1 MIKGGTLD
9 GSELDNAAS
18 EATLRLLLEEMK
30 RLSKQDGVKAKKT
43 TKEISDLGKSA
54 KSTADAADDLS
65 EEFRTLGGDLRSLA
79 RGSIRILGDSIVGLA
94 GSVNSTAKFLVDFGA
109 DLINTQPEI
118 TDFTSVLANSRL
130 NILGLGT
137 AVHRLTELMMG
148 NYRSFQTLS
157 QSGLFLGDRIEKL
170 QSDFTALGV
179 DAGTLTSALANNAEL
194 FALNGSASFAAA
206 KALDGMRKGIGDTRQ
221 ELLTYGI
228 TLEEQTEIFT
238 AMYARNTRALRTGLV
253 TNEEINDQSAR
264 YAKSLRLI
272 SELTGVS
279 ARELEDQQRRL
290 DQEQAFQLKLRQLE
304 KADKVD
310 EANRLREYVSY
321 MESAFDEG
329 GRDLAIAQTIG
340 TTATTEAAIA
350 LQGYGIGINEF
361 AAEMRR
367 VTADS
372 NLTAEEFRNY
382 FAERGQEL
390 ASMQVLSKD
399 LSTAQQLINLG
410 QGQVVN
416 SILKFVRIF
425 DDEIEKINSN
435 LGNIDESGKVIG
447 SFTDLMAAFR
457 SGVAAVSKSFF
468 ANKTVQKGLVS
479 FRSWLD
485 SFTTQANEFDINEFW
500 ETYNPFDETGRAQI
514 LDGLTTTFKSFW
526 EGPNAVVLRDTIS
539 GFFEYMVDELIL
551 GINKTTGGMF
561 YGSASDDIRI
571 KRIEEAANLDTP
583 LTPEQQALLDEKN
596 RKAIYKDNTDAIG
609 RINNSVMVKGL
620 ALVDLAANLLGDV
633 IDWGTGRDDMGE
645 MDLSGMY
652 QDIINNNALL
662 LQQAKE
668 KVAAPA
674 PAASPNNF
682 LESFQEGWMIS
693 PKPDAERRIGTLRAT
708 GFKSEPKDTVA
719 KIHQGERVL
728 NPSETA
734 AFNNQAQN
742 QSDMIKKLDQLN
754 NTMSTVASLM
764 SQELSIQTRTMN
776 SIGGLGT
783 DLMKGIPR

>member
-54 KSTADAADDLS
+54 SDTADAADDLGD
-65 EEFRTLGGDLRSLA
+65 EFRTLGGDLRSLA

-94 GSVNSTAKFLVDFGA
+94 GAANSTAKFLVDFGA

-304 KADKVD
+304 KADRVD

-367 VTADS
+367 VTADG

-390 ASMQVLSKD
+390 ASMQVLSND

-447 SFTDLMAAFR
+447 SFTDLMTVFR
-457 SGVAAVSKSFF
+457 RAVADVTKTFF
-468 ANKTVQKGLVS
+468 ANETVQRGLVS

-485 SFTTQANEFDINEFW
+485 SFTTQAKEFDLDEFW
-500 ETYNPFDETGRAQI
+500 ETYNPFDATGRAQI

-682 LESFQEGWMIS
+682 PESFQEDWMSS
-693 PKPDAERRIGTLRAT
+693 PNPDIERRIGTLRAT
-708 GFKSEPKDTVA
+708 GFPSEPKDTVA

-764 SQELSIQTRTMN
+764 SQELSIQNRTMN
-776 SIGGLGT
+776 SIGGLGS